1 MTLSVHSFS
10 ATPRSKISLLILL
23 LNEFWRRFSWSQS
36 FAVEFHFQ
44 KSLLFFVDAGVLR
57 LGLTLQDGTTSC
69 VVVSASVLPKSKS
82 IPSKFSKSL
91 LVMTIW
97 CWVHGWRKIGIPCK
111 LAVTSFGISFFTS
124 SNWYLTVPRF
134 CVVIDFPLR
143 LQKVSLITNLR
154 PRHFLFWFGRALLWT
169 LLICLWCRSPQPPEA
184 AVHLLKKIH
193 NSIVFLSQITH
204 L

>member
-10 ATPRSKISLLILL
+10 AIPRSKISLLIDLLL
-23 LNEFWRRFSWSQS
+23 LNEFWRRFSWSHS
-36 FAVEFHFQ
+36 AVEFHFQ
-44 KSLLFFVDAGVLR
+44 KKLLFFVDAGIFG
-57 LGLTLQDGTTSC
+57 LGLALQDGTTSC

-111 LAVTSFGISFFTS
+111 LGVTSFGIPFFTS
-124 SNWYLTVPRF
+124 SNCYLTVPRL
-134 CVVIDFPLR
+134 CVVLDFPLR

-169 LLICLWCRSPQPPEA
+169 LLICFWCRSPQPPEA
-184 AVHLLKKIH
+184 AVHPLKKYTIQLYFW
-193 NSIVFLSQITH
+193 VK
-204 L
+204 

>member
-10 ATPRSKISLLILL
+10 AIPRSKISLLIDLLL

-36 FAVEFHFQ
+36 SAVEFHFQ
-44 KSLLFFVDAGVLR
+44 KKLLFFVDAGI
-57 LGLTLQDGTTSC
+57 LGLGLALQDGTTSC

-91 LVMTIW
+91 LLMTIW
-97 CWVHGWRKIGIPCK
+97 CWVHGWRKNGIPCK
-111 LAVTSFGISFFTS
+111 LGVTSFGIPFFTS
-124 SNWYLTVPRF
+124 FNCYLTVPRL
-134 CVVIDFPLR
+134 CVVLDFPLR

-169 LLICLWCRSPQPPEA
+169 LLICFWCRSPQPPEA
-184 AVHLLKKIH
+184 AVHPLKKYTIQLYFW
-193 NSIVFLSQITH
+193 VK
-204 L
+204 